1 MSKKRYSK
9 SFKHEA
15 VKRAIQGDGSIAELA
30 LELGVNSNS
39 LYNWVSQY
47 RGEVLSDIRSLSP
60 EQELVEL
67 RKENARLK
75 EEREI
80 LKKAATYFAKN
91 QR

>member
-1 MSKKRYSK
+1 MSKNRYPK
-9 SFKHEA
+9 SFKLEA
-15 VKRAIQGDGSIAELA
+15 VKRVLQGESVAKLA
-30 LELGVNSNS
+30 VELGVNSNS

-47 RGEVLSDIRSLSP
+47 RGEVLPTLQGLSA
-60 EQELVEL
+60 EQELIEL

-80 LKKAATYFAKN
+80 LKKAATYFAKH

>member
-1 MSKKRYSK
+1 
-9 SFKHEA
+9 
-15 VKRAIQGDGSIAELA
+15 
-30 LELGVNSNS
+30 
-39 LYNWVSQY
+39 
-47 RGEVLSDIRSLSP
+47 LSP
-60 EQELVEL
+60 EQELIEL